1 MAKQK
6 KRRVADYSTEEMV
19 ALCGLKTA
27 STFENKKNKVFERY
41 GIDSDLFKMDP
52 GVKTGGENFY
62 PVGCAELLA
71 ILIRNWD
78 KNPSS
83 RKNANRDNVTVTQ
96 ICEFYRAVLDDVDN
110 LPEELKG
117 LIYKCCQSHFTTKSL
132 VIWAERVVKGLA
144 LFTETHMDQ
153 PQENIGKLCQALSV
167 QLDKMTYMEYLNN
180 KVLLALPWIN
190 KFGLFPN
197 SYNMNHEISI
207 STQNIG
213 LDIGIAEMIKQLAC
227 TMDNVKEELQYSM
240 TDEESDVNAARK
252 EAYQEI
258 KSIYVS
264 SEMEEYTTN
273 TYSNGAK
280 GWKNWAEKIKSG
292 ELSDKMALVR
302 YYEEQIAQREL
313 DLQTLR
319 KELEAIENDDPS
331 IFPITAGEL
340 EDINDAYVEFFEER
354 YDQQTSSQRYADQ
367 YVGQMLWSF
376 LTQEK

>member
-6 KRRVADYSTEEMV
+6 KRRIADYSTEEMV
-19 ALCGLKTA
+19 ALCGLNTT

-41 GIDSDLFKMDP
+41 EIDPDLFKIDP
-52 GVKTGGENFY
+52 GVNTGGENFY

-83 RKNANRDNVTVTQ
+83 RKNANRNNVTVTQ
-96 ICEFYRAVLDDVDN
+96 ICEFYKAVLDDVDN

-153 PQENIGKLCQALSV
+153 PMENIGKLCQALAI

-180 KVLLALPWIN
+180 KILLALPGIN
-190 KFGLFPN
+190 QLGVFPN
-197 SYNMNHEISI
+197 LYNMDHKISI
-207 STQNIG
+207 RTQNIG
-213 LDIGIAEMIKQLAC
+213 LDIGIAEMVKQLAYA
-227 TMDNVKEELQYSM
+227 MDNIKEQLQYST
-240 TDEESDVNAARK
+240 TDEKYEVK
-252 EAYQEI
+252 EARNKVYQDI
-258 KSIYVS
+258 KSIYIT

-273 TYSNGAK
+273 RYSNGAK

-292 ELSDKMALVR
+292 ELSGKNALIS
-302 YYEEQIAQREL
+302 YYKEQIAQREL
-313 DLQTLR
+313 DLVAMKQQLN
-319 KELEAIENDDPS
+319 AIENDDPD
-331 IFPITAGEL
+331 IYPITAEKL
-340 EDINDAYVEFFEER
+340 KDINDAYVEFFEER
-354 YDQQTSSQRYADQ
+354 YDQQTANQQYADQ